1 MQKLQEQSQEL
12 QRRLEQESS
21 KPVSAL
27 PEILD
32 FKKMFTETKAHT
44 KAIDLELRRIEVQQS
59 LQHVKYLSAFM
70 PDTFMNRGGKIIYSY
85 FLETYK
91 ILISLICYFLMFF
104 FQGDHDAILV
114 LLLIPRLLCKSEI
127 LLTQIRD
134 KFAVVEKVDRAG
146 LLKGHAVEQ
155 YAFRSRLSH
164 YIFALQVC
172 RKRFLT

>member
-1 MQKLQEQSQEL
+1 
-12 QRRLEQESS
+12 
-21 KPVSAL
+21 
-27 PEILD
+27 
-32 FKKMFTETKAHT
+32 
-44 KAIDLELRRIEVQQS
+44 
-59 LQHVKYLSAFM
+59 
-70 PDTFMNRGGKIIYSY
+70 
-85 FLETYK
+85 
-91 ILISLICYFLMFF
+91 MFF

-172 RKRFLT
+172 PQAISHFKHLTDFFNKNTYIYFIENI